1 MPPPLPLLLLVLLLI
16 LQFTLSKEFVATDEW
31 QVLPPEDTVPTGL
44 HVRLD
49 MTTGERFA
57 KIASAD
63 DEELTSENVDKWE
76 AMKKAGLIPQR
87 SSGAVVDGVDLT
99 TEAQA
104 QAQAQAKGKAK
115 AKANT
120 KIKTKTGQIAILRS
134 DTDKDKDTDNNTT
147 DNNTTAFSPPPP
159 KYDFEMMHR
168 VFERI
173 PPDIRPPL
181 PNVTNIGRTQWE
193 IEMTAIWQDR
203 QAFIEDS
210 MKQLVDAPRL
220 LESFVTVLR
229 DNAVTHYNNNET
241 VVQTLF
247 EVEELL
253 YDVDMARDFHLF
265 GGFTELVKI
274 LDDAECEEQLKIT
287 AAHTLGNMVKNHDEF
302 HLWPLEIIN
311 EKNEN
316 GCAIDSVS
324 RILLAKESGTNLKI
338 KAVYCLSAFLRGNE
352 KARGYFFAKKTLNLS
367 ELTNGA
373 NLDFKFLSKLLS
385 LTTDLTSEWEMGE
398 DEMQMVTGQVWCDTA
413 LELIGGS
420 DSAQI
425 QEVALRSLGV
435 NVPTFCLANVVQKN
449 KAKLVLKSAI
459 AKWKR
464 LAEEGMIDEEYVA
477 ELVGLSERVI
487 GN

>member
-1 MPPPLPLLLLVLLLI
+1 MPPPLSLLLLVLLLI

-76 AMKKAGLIPQR
+76 AMKKAG
-87 SSGAVVDGVDLT
+87 
-99 TEAQA
+99 
-104 QAQAQAKGKAK
+104 
-115 AKANT
+115 
-120 KIKTKTGQIAILRS
+120 QIAILRS
-134 DTDKDKDTDNNTT
+134 DTDKDKDTDTDNNTT
-147 DNNTTAFSPPPP
+147 DNNTAFSPPPP

-193 IEMTAIWQDR
+193 IEMTTIWQDR

-413 LELIGGS
+413 LKLIGGS